1 MDKQL
6 GVLKMSQV
14 QSERRTVEAE
24 RRLDELIQGQAI
36 TEQEARKSI
45 EAQQDLDDL
54 KQQLSVAKSENLV
67 NIPPL
72 SLFSLFFF
80 KLYVYILF
88 LFLPVNV

>member
-24 RRLDELIQGQAI
+24 RRLDELIQGQTI
-36 TEQEARKSI
+36 TEQEARKSV
-45 EAQQDLDDL
+45 EAQQDLDHL
-54 KQQLSVAKSENLV
+54 KQQLTAAKSENLV

-72 SLFSLFFF
+72 SLFFCF